1 MQLNH
6 EFKGFPTGH
15 APLALK
21 DVAAQGWRVL
31 HGDLPLPLAVLK
43 QSALQ
48 HNLAWMRDFCAQRGL
63 DIAPHGKTTMSP
75 ELYARQIA
83 AGAWGISFATVYQAA
98 VGARHGVRRLII
110 ANQVLQ
116 AADLQGLAN
125 LLQTYPGLQAFF
137 LVDSLAQVDAIEAWH
152 RIQGQGV
159 VFDVLLEHGIAG
171 KRTGCRTREQAL
183 ALARRVKA
191 SPALRLAG
199 IECYEGSLASCRHEE
214 DRAGVAAVM
223 ARLQETAADCE
234 REDLFECDEVL
245 LTAGGSAIFD
255 LVAEHLQPHLKRPA
269 RGVLRS
275 GCYLTHDHLQY
286 RRHMQCVGERLK
298 LTETLR
304 PALEVWSVVQSC
316 PEPGLALLSMGKR
329 DVSYDLDLP
338 VPVWRA
344 EGGRDGQGGPG
355 RVHAVPGHWTITALN
370 DQHAYLKYDPTSLP
384 AQQPQ
389 VGQLVG
395 SGISHPCTTFD
406 KWRWM
411 PVVDDNYRV
420 VDAVSIHF

>member
-15 APLALK
+15 APLALT
-21 DVAAQGWRVL
+21 DVATQGWRVL
-31 HGDLPLPLAVLK
+31 DGDLPLPLAVLR

-48 HNLAWMRDFCAQRGL
+48 HNLAWMQDFCAQRGL

-98 VGARHGVRRLII
+98 VGARHGVPRLII

-116 AADLQGLAN
+116 AADLLGLAS
-125 LLQTYPGLQAFF
+125 LLRTYPGLQAYF

-152 RIQGQGV
+152 RAHGQGV
-159 VFDVLLEHGIAG
+159 MFSVLLEHGLAG
-171 KRTGCRTREQAL
+171 KRTGVRTREQAL

-223 ARLQETAADCE
+223 ARLHETAADCE

-255 LVAEHLQPHLKRPA
+255 LVADHMGSMLSRPT
-269 RGVLRS
+269 RRVLRS

-286 RRHMQCVGERLK
+286 RRHLQCVGERLK

-344 EGGRDGQGGPG
+344 EGGQGGQG
-355 RVHAVPGHWTITALN
+355 RVDAVPGHWTITALN
-370 DQHAYLKYDPTSLP
+370 DQHAYLKYDPTSPL

-389 VGQLVG
+389 VGQRVG

-411 PVVDDNYRV
+411 PVVDDDYRV

>member
-1 MQLNH
+1 MELNH
-6 EFKGFPTGH
+6 DFKGFPTGH
-15 APLALK
+15 ATLALT
-21 DVAAQGWRVL
+21 DVGAQGWRVL
-31 HGDLPLPLAVLK
+31 QGDLPLPLAVLK

-98 VGARHGVRRLII
+98 LGARRGVGRVII

-116 AADLQGLAN
+116 AADLDGLAH
-125 LLQTYPGLQAFF
+125 LQRTHAGLQAFF

-152 RIQGQGV
+152 QTQEQGV
-159 VFDVLLEHGIAG
+159 VFNVLLEHGLAG

-214 DRAGVAAVM
+214 DSAGVAAVM
-223 ARLQETAADCE
+223 ARLHETAADCE

-255 LVAEHLQPHLKRPA
+255 LVAEHMGSMLSRPT
-269 RGVLRS
+269 RRVLRS

-286 RRHMQCVGERLK
+286 RRHMQCVGERLN

-344 EGGRDGQGGPG
+344 EGGQGAQG
-355 RVHAVPGHWTITALN
+355 RVDAVPGHWTITALN
-370 DQHAYLKYDPTSLP
+370 DQHAYLKYDPTSPL

-389 VGQLVG
+389 VGQRVG

-411 PVVDDNYRV
+411 PVVDDDYRV

>member
-1 MQLNH
+1 MELNH

-15 APLALK
+15 APLALTN
-21 DVAAQGWRVL
+21 VGAQGWRVL

-48 HNLAWMRDFCAQRGL
+48 HNLGWMRDFCAQRGL

-98 VGARHGVRRLII
+98 LGARHGVPRLII
-110 ANQVLQ
+110 VNQVLQ

-125 LLQTYPGLQAFF
+125 LLQTYPGLKAYF

-152 RIQGQGV
+152 RAHGQGV
-159 VFDVLLEHGIAG
+159 IFAVLLEHGLAG

-214 DRAGVAAVM
+214 DSAGVAAVM

-269 RGVLRS
+269 RGILRS

-286 RRHMQCVGERLK
+286 RRHMQCVGERLR

-329 DVSYDLDLP
+329 DISYDLEMP

-344 EGGRDGQGGPG
+344 EVGRDGQGGQG
-355 RVHAVPGHWTITALN
+355 RVEAVPGHWTITALN
-370 DQHAYLKYDPTSLP
+370 DQHAYLKYDPTSP
-384 AQQPQ
+384 SAQQPK

-411 PVVDDNYRV
+411 PVVDDDYRV